1 MHQTVANSS
10 PEEFFAVQARDWD
23 VRYQS
28 RTYRQRR
35 KLVQQL
41 VKAELDRLCRAPEN
55 VDVLDF
61 GCGGGVLLSEL
72 AELGVRVVG
81 VDSSKATIDEARV
94 RFAAANGR
102 VKLEYLDSS
111 SAENLCQQ
119 IYDIVVCTSVL
130 EFVPDLGAM
139 LSRLSSLVR
148 SDGMLLISVPNR
160 RSLLRKIERFIY
172 RHPGLFRRFS
182 RFDRLNYLKHQQHQ
196 LALHEVDQM
205 AAACG
210 LRREEYRF
218 HVAPLLAGAMERSE
232 MVGMML
238 VATLRK

>member
-1 MHQTVANSS
+1 MPEIVATSS
-10 PEEFFAVQARDWD
+10 PEEFFAAQAQDWD
-23 VRYQS
+23 IRYQS
-28 RTYRQRR
+28 RTYRERR
-35 KLVQQL
+35 ELVQQL
-41 VKAELDRLCRAPEN
+41 VKAELDRLSRAPEKIN
-55 VDVLDF
+55 VLDF
-61 GCGGGVLLSEL
+61 GCGGGVLLSDL

-81 VDSSKATIDEARV
+81 VDSSKTTIDEARV

-102 VKLEYLDSS
+102 AKLEYLDSS
-111 SAENLCQQ
+111 SAENLYEQA
-119 IYDIVVCTSVL
+119 YDIVVCTSVL

-160 RSLLRKIERFIY
+160 HSLLRKIERFIY

-196 LALHEVDQM
+196 LTLHEVDQM
-205 AAACG
+205 ATACG
-210 LRREEYRF
+210 LRREQYRF
-218 HVAPLLAGAMERSE
+218 QVAPRLAGPLERAE